1 MVSAMAASWLLNMF
15 AEHML
20 NYCKSCNLH
29 FSEIK
34 SINRREAASKSVYLW
49 HITETSTACNR
60 RVWGHNKK
68 SFMKAHKSFEP
79 EVLFA
84 DDMHFSRFS
93 FSARTSPAIIHQHAE
108 AFRLSKRQIDDDSW
122 KFVGIL
128 EIEIFHVNWFFIIAS
143 DDLRLTSIPR
153 QKTRFSWTHLKMDE
167 NARVVK
173 SRSTKLFYSAEI
185 RNLGIFKSWKLGVG
199 GRCC

>member
-1 MVSAMAASWLLNMF
+1 MKAWFIVSAMAASWLLNMF

-20 NYCKSCNLH
+20 NYCKSCSLH

-49 HITETSTACNR
+49 HITKAFTACNR

-84 DDMHFSRFS
+84 DDMHFSLFS
-93 FSARTSPAIIHQHAE
+93 FSARTSPAIIHQHSDSRNGKLMMMAGNSSE
-108 AFRLSKRQIDDDSW
+108 FWKLKFSTSIDSLLSQATTCDWQAFLDKRLAFREL
-122 KFVGIL
+122 IL
-128 EIEIFHVNWFFIIAS
+128 KWMEMRE
-143 DDLRLTSIPR
+143 L
-153 QKTRFSWTHLKMDE
+153 
-167 NARVVK
+167 
-173 SRSTKLFYSAEI
+173 
-185 RNLGIFKSWKLGVG
+185 
-199 GRCC
+199 